1 MSKNKK
7 ILMIVF
13 SALVFLLLPVQA
25 SLAKEWTLQMTEDVN
40 KAWKVRFSVA
50 LDAKSVQKS
59 SVYVTDGKTT
69 HSTSLKLLENGE
81 LIEVTPS
88 TPYKIGTE
96 YRIMITTDV
105 KSKNGKSLKS
115 AVEVP
120 FEVIDSNANIK
131 SIKSTNDKTI
141 TTLTVV
147 TSNDVFDL
155 KINNESLRYTGNN
168 TYEHMLIGQKAGT
181 VVTIYAYDVDG
192 KRIETKKYTIQ
203 N

>member
-1 MSKNKK
+1 MHYYSTP
-7 ILMIVF
+7 
-13 SALVFLLLPVQA
+13 SHA
-25 SLAKEWTLQMTEDVN
+25 SFLAKEWSLQMTEDVN
-40 KAWKVRFSVA
+40 KAWKVRFNMA
-50 LDAKSVQKS
+50 LDTKSVQKS

-69 HSTSLKLLENGE
+69 HSTSLKLLENGK

-88 TPYKIGTE
+88 TRIILETE

-115 AVEVP
+115 AVEVL
-120 FEVIDSNANIK
+120 FEVTDANAKLK

-141 TTLTVV
+141 TSLIVV
-147 TSNDVFDL
+147 TSNEVFDL

-168 TYEHMLIGQKAGT
+168 TYELVLFGQKAGT
-181 VVTIYAYDVDG
+181 VLTIYAYDVDG